1 MAEPEKVEA
10 KKDEKEK
17 PKKAPSAKPAAQ
29 PAEKRDEGKGQQKKK
44 EETLTSIVRLA
55 GKDVNGSLPLYRA
68 LDQVKG
74 VGATMANALSIVIET
89 KLNIPRTAT
98 LGDMTEEQIEK
109 IETAIKNPAQYG
121 VPQYFLN
128 HQKDMESGKN
138 LHLVSNDL
146 LFATRQDVA
155 RDVGLKTWR
164 GYRHQYGQK
173 VRGQHTR
180 STGRTG
186 ATVGVMKKAELAK
199 AQPAK
204 AGEKKEEAAA
214 SPKKEEKKPAA

>member
-10 KKDEKEK
+10 KKEEKEK
-17 PKKAPSAKPAAQ
+17 PKKAPAAKQAAAA
-29 PAEKRDEGKGQQKKK
+29 PEKKDEGRGQKKK
-44 EETLTSIVRLA
+44 EEKLTSIVRLA

-68 LDQVKG
+68 IDQVKG
-74 VGATMANALSIVIET
+74 VGTTMANALSVAIET
-89 KLNIPRTAT
+89 KLNIPRTET
-98 LGDMTEEQIEK
+98 LGNMTEEQIEK
-109 IETAIKNPAQYG
+109 VETVIKNPAQYG

-146 LFATRQDVA
+146 LFATRQDIA

-199 AQPAK
+199 TQPAK

-214 SPKKEEKKPAA
+214 PKKEEKKPAA